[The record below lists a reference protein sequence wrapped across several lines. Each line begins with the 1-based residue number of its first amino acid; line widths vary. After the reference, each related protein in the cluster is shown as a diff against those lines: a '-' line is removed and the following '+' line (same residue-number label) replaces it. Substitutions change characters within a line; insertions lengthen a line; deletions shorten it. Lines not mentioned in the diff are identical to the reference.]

1 MIFDSKY
8 ERAMEWLKKQDNG
21 HGKRNVE
28 QDNITE
34 EDNIVGKEELP
45 DMETIRAEALM
56 DYEEEELKPGAKD
69 VLALVLSAFGMIL
82 PVALVIFAMVYL
94 VAWLMFLR

>member
-28 QDNITE
+28 Q
-34 EDNIVGKEELP
+34 DNIVGKEELP

-94 VAWLMFLR
+94 VAWLMFLC